1 MSYTYSVSEFYM
13 LLKLGVWQSGT
24 AQFWGEAN
32 VIPEGNSFFF
42 PGDLAI
48 RYTPSSLI
56 RKHLDTGI
64 YLLDVF
70 YMGKE
75 AAGDRRN
82 YRLIVA
88 VCRNDMTH
96 LDALYHIQV
105 CNTVPM
111 RDFLAALSKD
121 DAILG
126 SRLRKKSLFNHPSR
140 IQTNL
145 EPIWSKFIFRR

>member
-1 MSYTYSVSEFYM
+1 MSYTYSTSEFYM
-13 LLKLGVWQSGT
+13 LLKLGVWQGGT
-24 AQFWGEAN
+24 VHFWGQAD
-32 VIPEGNSFFF
+32 VIPAEDNFSRSGN
-42 PGDLAI
+42 
-48 RYTPSSLI
+48 YNTSSLI

-64 YLLDVF
+64 YLLDIF

-75 AAGDRRN
+75 TVSDRRN

-96 LDALYHIQV
+96 LEALYHIQV
-105 CNTVPM
+105 CNTIPM

-121 DAILG
+121 DVILG
-126 SRLRKKSLFNHPSR
+126 SQLRKKSLFNHPSR

-145 EPIWSKFIFRR
+145 KPIWPKFIFRR